1 MTQVT
6 APLVSLCVPT
16 RNRAR
21 SLRQSLKSICGQ
33 DYSSIEILISDNCSE
48 DDTEQVCREWMARDS
63 RIRYVRHDRNIGL
76 HGNHN
81 FCFDEARGAFICI
94 CHDHDTRDAHIV
106 SEYVSFLTQH
116 PRVGIVCSDWDL
128 IDDDDRRIGVRNY
141 RVKTITAGLDY
152 IGQTMRSGRSSISI
166 PGAMVR
172 RAALGAARFEP
183 EAPIGFGDFPIWF
196 QVAETWDVGHI
207 AKRLWSWRQNRES
220 LSARAIESI
229 AHDYDLNLSGYCD
242 EHLTRW
248 PKHGALVAR
257 WRGSIRHYLFWALA
271 YEVALHFRNRSA
283 TRSHEHTR
291 SLFEIMDYEL
301 TPEQFRRALSQMRAY
316 RTGVLEHL
324 AFAGLTTS
332 IAMRLTR
339 PLGWI
344 SRYQAALRT
353 VLGLE

>member
-128 IDDDDRRIGVRNY
+128 IDDDDRRIGRSP
-141 RVKTITAGLDY
+141 RSRRPLAGSRAN
-152 IGQTMRSGRSSISI
+152 GPKRWTGSPRAMAGGRLC
-166 PGAMVR
+166 GARR
-172 RAALGAARFEP
+172 RAGRAQRKYRATGGERRRSETKTYRPRNFGFATGRKPFDQCCFVPPQRGKRCYSFISCNTARSRPDTARFSSTQRDS
-183 EAPIGFGDFPIWF
+183 ALLQGF
-196 QVAETWDVGHI
+196 
-207 AKRLWSWRQNRES
+207 
-220 LSARAIESI
+220 
-229 AHDYDLNLSGYCD
+229 
-242 EHLTRW
+242 
-248 PKHGALVAR
+248 
-257 WRGSIRHYLFWALA
+257 
-271 YEVALHFRNRSA
+271 
-283 TRSHEHTR
+283 
-291 SLFEIMDYEL
+291 
-301 TPEQFRRALSQMRAY
+301 
-316 RTGVLEHL
+316 
-324 AFAGLTTS
+324 
-332 IAMRLTR
+332 
-339 PLGWI
+339 
-344 SRYQAALRT
+344 
-353 VLGLE
+353 